1 MIVFDAANMA
11 ERYNKRLAIVVPYRD
26 RAEHLRQFVPHL
38 ATYFQSDKLDRHI
51 PISLHVVEQ
60 SGNAPFNRGRVLNCG
75 YALACDSA
83 DYICFHDVDYLPLWA
98 DYSWSAR
105 PARLAWKGL
114 QLPENPNSF
123 FGGVVLFDKAAF
135 ENVNGYPNEYWGWGC
150 EDLELGYRCSL
161 AGLGFDK
168 RDGTYLPLPH
178 PHAGYTAAG
187 ARTEEAQRTHALFQK
202 RRGRLADFMTRD
214 GSSNLKFEPLDKR
227 PISIDGNIL
236 RTRSTMWLI
245 SDDRK
250 PPSPTHRRPTVSIRP
265 VTHLPV
271 RRRSFRSE
279 LSMATQSLIPTE
291 MRFSREFT

>member
-1 MIVFDAANMA
+1 VADADRSRVGAAGESTGQRQMIVFDTANMA

-26 RAEHLRQFVPHL
+26 RAEHLRKFVPHL

-75 YALACDSA
+75 YALACDNA

-105 PARLAWKGL
+105 PARLAWNGL
-114 QLPENPNSF
+114 QLPENPNTF

-150 EDLELGYRCSL
+150 EDLELGCRCSL

-187 ARTEEAQRTHALFQK
+187 TRTEEAQQTRARFQK
-202 RRGRLADFMTRD
+202 RRGRLADFMTTD
-214 GSSNLKFEPLDKR
+214 GLSNLKFELLDKR
-227 PISIDGNIL
+227 PISIDGKIL
-236 RTRSTMWLI
+236 PDSFHYVVDIGRPETAELDPSSADRLDPVGHASSRSSAI
-245 SDDRK
+245 
-250 PPSPTHRRPTVSIRP
+250 
-265 VTHLPV
+265 
-271 RRRSFRSE
+271 F
-279 LSMATQSLIPTE
+279 
-291 MRFSREFT
+291 